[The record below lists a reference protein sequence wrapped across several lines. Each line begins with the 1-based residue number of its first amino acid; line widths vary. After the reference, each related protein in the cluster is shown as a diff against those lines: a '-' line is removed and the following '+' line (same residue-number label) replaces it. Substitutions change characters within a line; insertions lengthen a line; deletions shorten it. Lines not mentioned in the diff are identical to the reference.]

1 MDKIK
6 EKPQTVSS
14 IHEKIKAAPKELVHR
29 GLEDGSDRLRT
40 GLRDAAQQGQ
50 RDDYGGDQI
59 EDPPQAVFAAWSAV
73 RKNSSKRGG
82 RTSPPAAAPLQI
94 QLPWI
99 PRRRSA
105 HRIGKVDIAP

>member
-14 IHEKIKAAPKELVHR
+14 IHKKIKAAPKELVHR

-59 EDPPQAVFAAWSAV
+59 EDTAAWSAV

-82 RTSPPAAAPLQI
+82 RTAPPATAPLQI

-105 HRIGKVDIAP
+105 HRVGKVDIAP